1 VSRHQSLAV
10 VLRRWPYSESSL
22 VVHCLTPELGLVPM
36 LAKGVHKI
44 KSGHLGVLDTFAL
57 VRLNFGSHADREMHT
72 LFRAELV
79 DRFSAI
85 SQDVDHLAAAGL
97 LGELAELAAPLGL
110 PSQQVFVHL
119 VESFQELASGA
130 QIPCFLV
137 RRLQE
142 SLAHLGLQPDF
153 SPPNSKNSSGHPP
166 VSETDPLSSANADG
180 WWFSVATGTLLPAGS
195 SRPDGSSY
203 RVKPGHLQ
211 MLNHPLAA
219 DVQANEQ
226 ELRRASDCLTILADF
241 LGYHLER
248 PPRALSAL
256 LQASP
261 TATSTR

>member
-1 VSRHQSLAV
+1 MSRHQSLAV

-57 VRLNFGSHADREMHT
+57 VRLSFGSHADREMHT
-72 LFRAELV
+72 LYRAELV
-79 DRFSAI
+79 DRFSTL
-85 SQDVDHLAAAGL
+85 SQDVEHLAAAGL

-110 PSQQVFVHL
+110 PSQTVFVHL
-119 VESFQELASGA
+119 VEAFQELAAGT

-137 RRLQE
+137 RQLLE
-142 SLAHLGLQPDF
+142 SLAHLGLQPGF
-153 SPPNSKNSSGHPP
+153 SPPNSKNAHGHQA
-166 VSETDPLSSANADG
+166 VSDASPQSVANPDS
-180 WWFSVATGTLLPAGS
+180 WWFSVATGTLLPPDAP
-195 SRPDGSSY
+195 RPDGSSY
-203 RVKPGHLQ
+203 RVSHHHLQ
-211 MLNHPLAA
+211 MLNHPVAA
-219 DVQANEQ
+219 GVQATEQ

-261 TATSTR
+261 TATTTR